1 MISNRTYQTCPFTK
15 KNMVLDEA
23 EVFARLLA
31 QEQNST
37 AHDPHRLAAITA
49 EIEQTGT
56 YWHTSEELA
65 FGAKLAWRNNTRC
78 IGRLHWQN
86 LLVRDMRHLTEAE
99 DIFQATVEHL
109 RLATNK
115 GKIKPVLTIFA
126 PRQQEQE
133 GIRIWNAQLIR
144 YAGYRQPNGTVIG
157 DPLNADLTEA
167 LRRLGW
173 SGGAMTPFD
182 ILPLVLQMP
191 GEQPRFFEL
200 PPDSV
205 LEVPITH
212 PEYAWFADLELKWHA
227 LPAISN
233 MALEIGGVSYTAA
246 PFNGWYMGAEI
257 GARNFGDEARY
268 NLLPLLAA
276 KMGLKTN
283 SSRTLWKDRALL
295 EVNVAV
301 LHSFAQH
308 GVTMVDHHTAAQQ
321 FVRHEQREKAAGRDT
336 PADWGWIV
344 PPLAGS
350 TTPVFH
356 CSYEDVTLKPNFFA
370 QSVPYTG

>member
-1 MISNRTYQTCPFTK
+1 
-15 KNMVLDEA
+15 
-23 EVFARLLA
+23 
-31 QEQNST
+31 
-37 AHDPHRLAAITA
+37 
-49 EIEQTGT
+49 
-56 YWHTSEELA
+56 
-65 FGAKLAWRNNTRC
+65 
-78 IGRLHWQN
+78 
-86 LLVRDMRHLTEAE
+86 
-99 DIFQATVEHL
+99 
-109 RLATNK
+109 
-115 GKIKPVLTIFA
+115 
-126 PRQQEQE
+126 
-133 GIRIWNAQLIR
+133 
-144 YAGYRQPNGTVIG
+144 
-157 DPLNADLTEA
+157 
-167 LRRLGW
+167 
-173 SGGAMTPFD
+173 
-182 ILPLVLQMP
+182 VLQMP

-356 CSYEDVTLKPNFFA
+356 CSYEDITLKPNFFA
-370 QSVPYTG
+370 QPAPYTG